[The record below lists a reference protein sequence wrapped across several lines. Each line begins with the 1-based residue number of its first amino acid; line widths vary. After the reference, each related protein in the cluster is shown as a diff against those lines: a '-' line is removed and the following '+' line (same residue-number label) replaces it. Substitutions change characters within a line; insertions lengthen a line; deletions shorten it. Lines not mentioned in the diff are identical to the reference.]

1 MEDTSVQ
8 SALDAKT
15 TILSS
20 SAVETAPIE
29 AAPIEAAPITENAS
43 PVEAIPTRESVLD
56 TDTTILSPSAIA
68 ATAPMAAA
76 SILEMAVEMAPPVE
90 AGFITDDAA
99 PTGATDEP
107 EKPEE
112 PGEEQLETEPRQEI
126 PTRKLPTLAVM
137 AALAVQAE
145 ARAESS
151 ALEDIRAREALDQPE
166 AEETPVTALDA
177 ALEDAQDAQDA
188 QDTNETALPTGALAL
203 GELGE
208 EELSARHPIL
218 SEPPVSPSSV
228 TRPGPRG
235 QRPTTQPLAS
245 AAAPDHS
252 DDPSTSGNRR
262 MWWLNTPNPTE
273 ADREADRAEP
283 DALNGLNEWD
293 ARPTALPWSAPR
305 SAPRARPATQ
315 PPAPRRAPAI
325 TRPLDRWPE
334 TMRDTSR
341 LRRARISGGRAGA
354 LEAEPATPLVW
365 VGGAQAA
372 LCGTA
377 ALVAVIALLNGT
389 AGARAVSVFTWAI
402 IFALIAG
409 TGAGLGHLAWRMK
422 RARLATLTLLLSQL
436 GLLAWM
442 LGLLGA
448 RPAMMLL
455 VPFGMA
461 LALRGMGRA
470 AAVITGLAALAL
482 YALTFALGLAGVF
495 APAITLPASVAATLD
510 IVFVGIGLALT
521 AMMLASL
528 YAAGERERART
539 RAIERAARLSAIELD
554 ALRMRMEDDAET
566 LRRALSAALRG
577 APTEAV
583 RAEGALSPLAEQV
596 SAVAERLVDL
606 SYDREERKR
615 LESATR
621 RLIRNIERAWL
632 GLSWSWPEASGVI
645 LDDLVAL
652 LRTPPPSEPTQ
663 LPEDTTPTGQVVAPH
678 LYRAWQPGVSIPSQ
692 PLAPQLGLWPSH
704 SSPSQP
710 SGVWPDTAERPGI
723 CSTWRGP
730 HGASPGPTLA
740 RPR

>member
-1 MEDTSVQ
+1 
-8 SALDAKT
+8 
-15 TILSS
+15 
-20 SAVETAPIE
+20 
-29 AAPIEAAPITENAS
+29 
-43 PVEAIPTRESVLD
+43 
-56 TDTTILSPSAIA
+56 
-68 ATAPMAAA
+68 
-76 SILEMAVEMAPPVE
+76 
-90 AGFITDDAA
+90 
-99 PTGATDEP
+99 
-107 EKPEE
+107 
-112 PGEEQLETEPRQEI
+112 
-126 PTRKLPTLAVM
+126 
-137 AALAVQAE
+137 
-145 ARAESS
+145 
-151 ALEDIRAREALDQPE
+151 
-166 AEETPVTALDA
+166 
-177 ALEDAQDAQDA
+177 
-188 QDTNETALPTGALAL
+188 
-203 GELGE
+203 
-208 EELSARHPIL
+208 
-218 SEPPVSPSSV
+218 
-228 TRPGPRG
+228 
-235 QRPTTQPLAS
+235 
-245 AAAPDHS
+245 
-252 DDPSTSGNRR
+252 
-262 MWWLNTPNPTE
+262 
-273 ADREADRAEP
+273 
-283 DALNGLNEWD
+283 
-293 ARPTALPWSAPR
+293 
-305 SAPRARPATQ
+305 
-315 PPAPRRAPAI
+315 
-325 TRPLDRWPE
+325 
-334 TMRDTSR
+334 MRDTSR

-461 LALRGMGRA
+461 LALRGLGRA

-554 ALRMRMEDDAET
+554 ALRMRTEDDAET

-577 APTEAV
+577 APTEVV

-596 SAVAERLVDL
+596 NAVAERLVDL

-645 LDDLVAL
+645 LDDLIAL
-652 LRTPPPSEPTQ
+652 LRTPPPSEPDATAGRHDPHRPGGGAAP
-663 LPEDTTPTGQVVAPH
+663 LPRLAAGRLH
-678 LYRAWQPGVSIPSQ
+678 
-692 PLAPQLGLWPSH
+692 PLAATRAATRPLAQPFSRPPSRRVYG
-704 SSPSQP
+704 QT
-710 SGVWPDTAERPGI
+710 SGRASRNLLHPARTRWRFPRP
-723 CSTWRGP
+723 
-730 HGASPGPTLA
+730 HAGAAQRVRRS
-740 RPR
+740 R